1 MELKIALLPGD
12 GIGPEIV
19 GEAVK
24 VLDRVAAKYGH
35 VFKYEKALVGACA
48 IDATG
53 DPYPAETHA
62 VCLRSDAV
70 LFGAIGDPK
79 YDNDPSAKVR
89 PEQGL
94 LRMRKS
100 LGLYANLRPLAVFDS
115 LAGRSPLKTEI
126 VRGADF
132 LCVREL
138 TGGMYFGRP
147 QGRSEDG
154 NTAYDTCVYTREE
167 IERILRL
174 AFELAR
180 KRRKHLTV
188 VDKAN
193 VIATSRLWRQI
204 AGEMA
209 PRYADVQLEFM
220 FVDNAAMQI
229 IQRPTHFDV
238 IVTENLFGDILTDEA
253 SVISG
258 SLGMLPSASGRRGGG
273 AVRADS
279 RKLSSGRGQ
288 EHRQSDGDDPFGR
301 YAARARGARKGGK
314 DRPRGGQPGD
324 RVGRRDRGSGQRRR
338 QGLFDDRRRRFHRCG
353 CLNLV
358 PIGRVGPERRFRD
371 RQRAV
376 GQSLTALC
384 LRILSGLRGSV
395 SAER

>member
-24 VLDRVAAKYGH
+24 VLNSVAAKYKH
-35 VFKYEKALVGACA
+35 TFNYQKALVGACA

-62 VCLRSDAV
+62 VCQGADVV

-79 YDNDPSAKVR
+79 YDNNPSAKVR

-115 LAGRSPLKTEI
+115 LADRSPLKTEI
-126 VRGADF
+126 VKGADF
-132 LCVREL
+132 LCVRQM
-138 TGGMYFGRP
+138 TAGMYFGLP

-154 NTAYDTCVYTREE
+154 NTAYDTCV
-167 IERILRL
+167 ERILHL
-174 AFELAR
+174 AFGLAR
-180 KRRKHLTV
+180 KRRKQLTV

-204 AGEMA
+204 AKEMA
-209 PRYADVQLEFM
+209 PQYPDVTVEFM

-238 IVTENLFGDILTDEA
+238 IVTENLFGDILTDES

-258 SLGMLPSASGRRGGG
+258 SLGMLPSASVG
-273 AVRADS
+273 AKVALFEPIHGS
-279 RKLSSGRGQ
+279 YPQ
-288 EHRQSDGDDPFGR
+288 
-301 YAARARGARKGGK
+301 AAGK
-314 DRPRGGQPGD
+314 NIANPM
-324 RVGRRDRGSGQRRR
+324 
-338 QGLFDDRRRRFHRCG
+338 
-353 CLNLV
+353 
-358 PIGRVGPERRFRD
+358 
-371 RQRAV
+371 A
-376 GQSLTALC
+376 T
-384 LRILSGLRGSV
+384 ILSAAMMLEHVGLEKEGKAIRDAVNKAIEAGVVTEDLV
-395 SAER
+395 SAAGKAASTTEVGDFIAAAV

>member
-1 MELKIALLPGD
+1 MKIALLPGD

-24 VLDRVAAKYGH
+24 VLDSVAAKYGH
-35 VFKYEKALVGACA
+35 QFEYSKALVGACA

-62 VCLRSDAV
+62 VCEASDVV
-70 LFGAIGDPK
+70 LFGAIGDPN
-79 YDNDPSAKVR
+79 YDNNPAAKVR

-100 LGLYANLRPLAVFDS
+100 LGLFANLRPLAVFDS

-126 VRGADF
+126 VKGADF
-132 LCVREL
+132 ICVREL

-167 IERILRL
+167 IERILHL
-174 AFELAR
+174 AFGLAR
-180 KRRKHLTV
+180 GRRKKLTL

-204 AGEMA
+204 GGELA
-209 PRYADVQLEFM
+209 PQYPDVELEYM

-258 SLGMLPSASGRRGGG
+258 SLGMLPSASVGAKVALFEPIHGSYPQAAGKNIANPMATILSAAMLLEHVG
-273 AVRADS
+273 LQQEGKAVRDAVNQAIEAGVVTEDLAAAGAKACS
-279 RKLSSGRGQ
+279 TT
-288 EHRQSDGDDPFGR
+288 EVGDFVAGHI
-301 YAARARGARKGGK
+301 A
-314 DRPRGGQPGD
+314 
-324 RVGRRDRGSGQRRR
+324 
-338 QGLFDDRRRRFHRCG
+338 
-353 CLNLV
+353 
-358 PIGRVGPERRFRD
+358 
-371 RQRAV
+371 
-376 GQSLTALC
+376 
-384 LRILSGLRGSV
+384 
-395 SAER
+395 